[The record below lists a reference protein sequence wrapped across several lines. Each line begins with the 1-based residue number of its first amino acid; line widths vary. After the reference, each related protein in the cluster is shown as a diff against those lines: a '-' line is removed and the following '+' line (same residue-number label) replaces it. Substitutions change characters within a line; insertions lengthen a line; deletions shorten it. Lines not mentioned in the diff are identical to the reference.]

1 MRRGRS
7 AGLEA
12 LLSTEKKKK
21 FIVDV
26 TYLALVLALGYLALK
41 YALPL
46 LMPFVLAFVIAYVL
60 RRPIRFLSRV
70 LHVPKGLV
78 AVLLVVLGEH
88 SLAEGCCVP
97 R

>member
-26 TYLALVLALGYLALK
+26 TYLALVLAQDFHRYRT
-41 YALPL
+41 LP
-46 LMPFVLAFVIAYVL
+46 
-60 RRPIRFLSRV
+60 RN
-70 LHVPKGLV
+70 HVRIVKWMYKRQIFGFFKL
-78 AVLLVVLGEH
+78 
-88 SLAEGCCVP
+88 
-97 R
+97 